1 MRRDVVMKLL
11 GGRLAVTQSPSRSPP
26 PPSGRAQAEA
36 LSKIPASVA
45 RHERHV
51 RRERGVGAPE
61 PQRVRWKASNAAF
74 LPGTTACLLNSYM
87 RCGARDGSPKG
98 MALEL
103 HPLAVRKSAGSLRR
117 ARKSACPP
125 ESTAASNGVRPESES
140 STSDAN
146 ASGALVLPGTLDGGF
161 GPQRWVAW
169 HTCQEGCRET
179 IPLWQRGR
187 WSGVNNNEPRRREWA
202 AGRRHRSEQPS
213 PSTRRQSGKG
223 SIYRNRWTNAA
234 IPNQRSA
241 WSKLRSDTRIRKRWC
256 TYAIHSI
263 AGSTVCPWGLIH
275 ILTHDKLEGCKFR
288 IKFERNAQQP
298 ADPTQTA
305 TNPAVHSF
313 PVEMHFLVLLRLCRW
328 PPLVTHNYYYELT
341 S

>member
-1 MRRDVVMKLL
+1 MERIQRGVPARDDCVFAQLVHAMRCERRISERDGTRTPPL
-11 GGRLAVTQSPSRSPP
+11 GSSQIGRELAAREEVRVS
-26 PPSGRAQAEA
+26 
-36 LSKIPASVA
+36 ASV
-45 RHERHV
+45 H
-51 RRERGVGAPE
+51 
-61 PQRVRWKASNAAF
+61 
-74 LPGTTACLLNSYM
+74 
-87 RCGARDGSPKG
+87 
-98 MALEL
+98 
-103 HPLAVRKSAGSLRR
+103 
-117 ARKSACPP
+117 
-125 ESTAASNGVRPESES
+125 AASNGVRPESES

-241 WSKLRSDTRIRKRWC
+241 WSKLLSDTRIRKRWC
-256 TYAIHSI
+256 TCAIHSI
-263 AGSTVCPWGLIH
+263 DGSTVCPWGLIH